1 MTSSSLEARVLVYD
15 PDYDITGQINHHL
28 EERFGN
34 GSVGTEGSGRPV
46 ELTCVTSLGE
56 LTTRVLSHDPVY
68 YSLVV
73 YPITEFK
80 EGNMGTI
87 ARIHKYDPFMPQMVV
102 GDFRTRLTDSI
113 TDDVLASLESFPG
126 AKEGTVSLEY
136 LKSVIG
142 IWIKSAILNHVA
154 DTSILGKMERV
165 GVLYSA
171 TNDTQI
177 KSNFQGA
184 IFKELHP
191 LPNLVVVKV
200 GGSALDALLR
210 NPLDQNL
217 GVVLSELSAIHAKR
231 EFYEEVYV
239 QPYSKKQVW
248 KDNDG
253 IHEKFIHK
261 PGRRV
266 TQKITRVQR
275 ILITVGGG
283 PPADFYKALFR
294 LYSKTHPALVEG
306 HPKVIANVLQ
316 NNLQALSHLLN
327 PDQLTGHGGAELL
340 TSGAY
345 YRINETSTSQVIPLI
360 AIAPHW
366 YMVKQGIPL
375 TDSDTQTFALAN
387 LFGAKRVVMLKCTDG
402 IYDFDPRRGF
412 KESHKPPYGCADPD
426 AYRDHQ
432 RHNKR
437 HAVVDVN
444 ALLNGSI
451 QREGTNP
458 LGQADGTYDHLAET
472 SSLKYFRD
480 DCTHLEE
487 IAIANIAPSDFYY
500 RDGESGFRHFIT
512 RERLELDRG
521 GWHAYLQRTIR
532 DAIRGRANSIIVR
545 NPEYVH

>member
-1 MTSSSLEARVLVYD
+1 MTSASLEARVLVYD
-15 PDYDITGQINHHL
+15 PDFEITEKINHHL
-28 EERFGN
+28 EERFGRGN
-34 GSVGTEGSGRPV
+34 VGTEGSGRPV
-46 ELTCVTSLGE
+46 ELTCVTSLDD
-56 LTTRVLSHDPVY
+56 LTARVLSHNPVH

-73 YPITEFK
+73 YPLTEFK
-80 EGNMGTI
+80 EGNMGNI

-113 TDDVLASLESFPG
+113 IDEVLASLESFPG
-126 AKEGTVSLEY
+126 VEEGSISLEY
-136 LKSVIG
+136 LKPVIET
-142 IWIKSAILNHVA
+142 WIKSAVLKHVT

-165 GVLYSA
+165 GVLHSA
-171 TNDTQI
+171 ANDAQI
-177 KSNFQGA
+177 KSNLQGA

-191 LPNLVVVKV
+191 LPNLVVVKI

-210 NPLDQNL
+210 NPLDPNL
-217 GVVLSELSAIHAKR
+217 GVVLSELSAIHAQR
-231 EFYEEVYV
+231 EYYEEVYV
-239 QPYSKKQVW
+239 QPYTKKHVW
-248 KDNDG
+248 KDETG
-253 IHEKFIHK
+253 IHEKVIHK

-266 TQKITRVQR
+266 SEKVTRVQR

-294 LYSKTHPALVEG
+294 LYSRTHPALVEG
-306 HPKVIANVLQ
+306 FPKVIANVHQ
-316 NNLQALSHLLN
+316 NNLQALSHLLK
-327 PDQLTGHGGAELL
+327 PDPLTGHGGAELL

-345 YRINETSTSQVIPLI
+345 YRINETSTSQTIPLI
-360 AIAPHW
+360 ATAPHW

-387 LFGAKRVVMLKCTDG
+387 LFGAKRVVMFKCTDG
-402 IYDFDPRRGF
+402 IYDLDPRRGF
-412 KESHKPPYGCADPD
+412 IESHKPPYGCADPD
-426 AYRDHQ
+426 AYRHAQ
-432 RHNKR
+432 RHNKL

-444 ALLNGSI
+444 AFLNGSI

-472 SSLKYFRD
+472 SSLRYFRD

-487 IAIANIAPSDFYY
+487 IAIGNIAPSDFYY

-521 GWHAYLQRTIR
+521 GWHAHLRRTVR